1 MKVDTKK
8 FLLLPQQI
16 IPGYFTSGSYIRLI
30 HPFQRLKELD
40 SSFEYVVSETHKG
53 GDFDAVFIERI
64 FREDVD
70 IEELNNLIQELR
82 KNNKKI
88 VYVTDDDFY
97 DYFIERESNE
107 KNFRQ
112 LSVVCL
118 LARSA
123 DAIICSTEELANILC
138 SFNQNVHVFY
148 NYLSRRFVPDLRG
161 ELDGRRKTHGID
173 IGYMGT
179 LTHLSD
185 FRIVTNAIKEIMFER
200 EDVKLHLVQ
209 VADPAEL
216 RKAMDPYDVIVH
228 QPPNPSCVYEVFF
241 PWFVNT
247 MRWDISLAPLSDTR
261 LNRCKSDLKVLDYAA
276 IGSAGVFSNL
286 TPYSHVQDRGLG
298 LVVENTDEAWYSAII
313 KLINDLDLRTD
324 IQAKSHA
331 YLHEHRLLEDNVYKL
346 GEIVNSIFA

>member
-1 MKVDTKK
+1 
-8 FLLLPQQI
+8 
-16 IPGYFTSGSYIRLI
+16 
-30 HPFQRLKELD
+30 
-40 SSFEYVVSETHKG
+40 
-53 GDFDAVFIERI
+53 
-64 FREDVD
+64 
-70 IEELNNLIQELR
+70 
-82 KNNKKI
+82 
-88 VYVTDDDFY
+88 
-97 DYFIERESNE
+97 
-107 KNFRQ
+107 
-112 LSVVCL
+112 
-118 LARSA
+118 
-123 DAIICSTEELANILC
+123 
-138 SFNQNVHVFY
+138 
-148 NYLSRRFVPDLRG
+148 
-161 ELDGRRKTHGID
+161 
-173 IGYMGT
+173 MGT